1 MNKTLFTNIS
11 PITNTYNNF
20 NHFFQIKK
28 LYNPSELYVCVW
40 DSFVY
45 EDKRFDIKQESLSK
59 KELLKNNVLIIE
71 KILNYLNINYKI
83 IYFSESWKKLQEIED
98 GVLDFQRIMS
108 SIKVKE
114 IVDSPDFK
122 KIFLGEFSISKINY
136 TISDYLI
143 ACYLDKLYP
152 EICISPPKT
161 YLSVYTK
168 MFERTITETLSR
180 SNTPMPKIEGAKPV
194 PIFIH
199 PEKNIIPSME
209 MSYNE
214 ILKILKAYFEKNEVL
229 IEEINDFL
237 KLLANVLKENE
248 FEFRGKQTNLETVS
262 NFAFK
267 NIKDKDQ
274 ISDVLT
280 TNLLNYFDKIK
291 KIISNI
297 KTEEHHQNLH
307 ITKIDDFIKYLK
319 PLNELKL
326 KILEYCNGK
335 NSSLDI
341 SKLTGIKLSTV
352 STYLSQ
358 LKETGLVDDKRRPE
372 IKIENITLKIGEIK

>member
-1 MNKTLFTNIS
+1 MIR
-11 PITNTYNNF
+11 
-20 NHFFQIKK
+20 KK
-28 LYNPSELYVCVW
+28 STIPP
-40 DSFVY
+40 VY
-45 EDKRFDIKQESLSK
+45 
-59 KELLKNNVLIIE
+59 
-71 KILNYLNINYKI
+71 
-83 IYFSESWKKLQEIED
+83 
-98 GVLDFQRIMS
+98 IM
-108 SIKVKE
+108 
-114 IVDSPDFK
+114 
-122 KIFLGEFSISKINY
+122 
-136 TISDYLI
+136 
-143 ACYLDKLYP
+143 
-152 EICISPPKT
+152 
-161 YLSVYTK
+161 
-168 MFERTITETLSR
+168 
-180 SNTPMPKIEGAKPV
+180 
-194 PIFIH
+194 
-199 PEKNIIPSME
+199 
-209 MSYNE
+209 
-214 ILKILKAYFEKNEVL
+214 YFEKNEVL

-297 KTEEHHQNLH
+297 KTEEQHQNLH
-307 ITKIDDFIKYLK
+307 INKIEDFIKYLK

-358 LKETGLVDDKRRPE
+358 LKATGLVDDKRRPE